1 MKQQRIVFTVTNDL
15 NFDQRMIRICTTLSD
30 AGHHVTIIGFK
41 KKKSPPLQERPYRQI
56 RLPIIVEQ
64 SKLMYFDFWLK
75 LFFRMLFLPADIFC
89 AIDLDTIIPVYAI
102 TALRRK
108 KRAYD
113 AHELF
118 TELKEVTD
126 KPMSLK
132 IWSWI
137 ERKTIPKFPGYTVG
151 DGCSN
156 YFNKKYGVQY
166 AVVRS
171 ATLLRPIEIP
181 EKKTKYILYQGAVN
195 VGRCFEELIPAMK
208 LVDAP
213 LIICGEGNFFRQTVD
228 LVKQYKLEH
237 KVSFKHYVPPD
248 ELRNYTLKAWVGIT
262 LFEPNSQSNQ
272 NSLANR
278 FFDYMHHGVPQLCVN
293 YFEYKRIN
301 SEFEISALINDL
313 KPETIAT
320 ALNRLLKDDEY
331 HYRLQQNCLRA
342 REKYCWQ
349 EETKTLLK
357 FYEDLARS

>member
-1 MKQQRIVFTVTNDL
+1 MNKQRIVFTVTNDL
-15 NFDQRMIRICTTLSD
+15 NFDQRMIRICTTLSE
-30 AGHHVTIIGFK
+30 AGYDVTIIGFK
-41 KKKSPPLQERPYRQI
+41 KKKSPPLAKRPYRQV

-64 SKLMYFDFWLK
+64 SKLMYADFWLK
-75 LFFRMLFLPADIFC
+75 LFFKLLFIKADIFC
-89 AIDLDTIIPVYAI
+89 AIDLDTILPVYYAS
-102 TALRRK
+102 LFRRK

-126 KPMSLK
+126 KPLSLK

-151 DGCSN
+151 DGCAA
-156 YFNKKYGVQY
+156 YFKTKYDVDY

-171 ATLLRPIEIP
+171 ATVLRPIAIP
-181 EKKTKYILYQGAVN
+181 EKKDKYILYQGAVN

-208 LVDAP
+208 MVHAP
-213 LIICGEGNFFRQTVD
+213 LIICGGGNFFAETVA
-228 LVKQYKLEH
+228 LVKAHGLED
-237 KVSFKHYVPPD
+237 KVTFKGYVPPE
-248 ELRNYTLKAWVGIT
+248 ELRNYTLHAWVGIT
-262 LFEPNSQSNQ
+262 LFEPNSKSNQ

-301 SEFEISALINDL
+301 SEFEISVLIDDL
-313 KPETIAT
+313 RPETIAA
-320 ALNRLLKDDEY
+320 ALNRVLEDDAY
-331 HYRLQQNCLRA
+331 HQRLQENCLKA

-349 EETKTLLK
+349 NEAKTLIK
-357 FYEDLARS
+357 FYEELASA